1 MSRRFGYVVKYFS
14 VLKGELVA
22 VKKRM
27 PYLSMLVEA
36 DKFVARGQGKIG
48 LRLQEQGESSC
59 EDQKLYVGT

>member
-27 PYLSMLVEA
+27 VNEA
-36 DKFVARGQGKIG
+36 QFE
-48 LRLQEQGESSC
+48 LWRLEAYERHREHMSF
-59 EDQKLYVGT
+59 K